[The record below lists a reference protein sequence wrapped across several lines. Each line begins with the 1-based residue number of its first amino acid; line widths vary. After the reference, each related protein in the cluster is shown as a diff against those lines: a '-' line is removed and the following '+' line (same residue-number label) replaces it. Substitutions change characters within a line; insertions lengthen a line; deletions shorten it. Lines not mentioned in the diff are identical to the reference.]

1 MAVPVLGLNLA
12 PHPGLWRQQH
22 KALGWVALTVGSLF
36 LLGALGF
43 TWRAYYQARRAGRDA
58 VSLTEEARRVAR
70 REQEIQATLQDI
82 DATKEQARWKL
93 AERILQERSLPWSR
107 LTTELER
114 CMVPD
119 MRLRTVQRVRGAEQQ
134 VVMKLKGEARTA
146 DAESAFIGALRKAPV
161 FDQVILEREAERPG
175 GGWDFELTLPVVAI
189 PPPFQQSAPA
199 PVKKGAPTAPAAPAP
214 VPSVPAP
221 RPRPAVLPP
230 APAAIARPVP
240 APVLQTTPPDTIQT
254 RPAPMPRHRVGRTRQ
269 KPRDEGS
276 PE

>member
-1 MAVPVLGLNLA
+1 
-12 PHPGLWRQQH
+12 
-22 KALGWVALTVGSLF
+22 
-36 LLGALGF
+36 
-43 TWRAYYQARRAGRDA
+43 
-58 VSLTEEARRVAR
+58 
-70 REQEIQATLQDI
+70 
-82 DATKEQARWKL
+82 
-93 AERILQERSLPWSR
+93 
-107 LTTELER
+107 
-114 CMVPD
+114 MVPD

-189 PPPFQQSAPA
+189 PPPFQQSAPT
-199 PVKKGAPTAPAAPAP
+199 PVKKGTPAASAPSAPAPAAPAP
-214 VPSVPAP
+214 RPLPAAP
-221 RPRPAVLPP
+221 PP
-230 APAAIARPVP
+230 APAAAAKPLP
-240 APVLQTTPPDTIQT
+240 APVLQTTAPDTIQT